1 MLFESLKVQLH
12 RYGTRGSLIVEIR
25 IIKTESIKKCECMTL
40 DRKCSGSVFRP
51 MSFAQWSRKKKYIR
65 TFSLR
70 FSLWVISIIVTCFFP
85 DTRGLGRVTCSALSQ
100 GFALPNKRKIKRNYY
115 FYAIRSS
122 KNQNYHFPFKI
133 LLLSEIYPI
142 NIHFEKNRALDI
154 LNGRRLIAKMLNKR
168 KPGRER
174 LDMKSVFLADVLAA
188 ILKTAIFRS
197 FT

>member
-1 MLFESLKVQLH
+1 
-12 RYGTRGSLIVEIR
+12 
-25 IIKTESIKKCECMTL
+25 MTL

-51 MSFAQWSRKKKYIR
+51 MSFIQWSLHLERKNIFEHFLFGLVSELYL
-65 TFSLR
+65 SLLR
-70 FSLWVISIIVTCFFP
+70 FFP
-85 DTRGLGRVTCSALSQ
+85 NTRGLGRVTCNALSQ

-174 LDMKSVFLADVLAA
+174 LDMKSVFLADVLGSHFKDYLSLLYLN
-188 ILKTAIFRS
+188 IGGRLKQSRS
-197 FT
+197 